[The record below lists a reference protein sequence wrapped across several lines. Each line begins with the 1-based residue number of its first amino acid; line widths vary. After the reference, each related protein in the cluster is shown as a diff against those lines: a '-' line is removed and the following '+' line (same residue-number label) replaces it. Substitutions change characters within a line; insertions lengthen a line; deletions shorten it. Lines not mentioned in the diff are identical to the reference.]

1 MKSLKT
7 IFNENINNTY
17 HNYIA
22 VGRMHYNFF
31 PKPEGMH
38 LGDWDTC
45 KNDIHAEYENIIAN
59 FTIGMND
66 DTIMTT
72 IINNFKNSYEH
83 QLVIEKLLEDTFDE
97 ENAKEYI
104 MNNLDDWKILVEAPY
119 KHALL
124 NTIMTN
130 KIISCN
136 RYTFIMTNEFAETIV
151 VLRDYE
157 TEMNKLY

>member
-72 IINNFKNSYEH
+72 IINKFKNSYEH